1 MTSFTFEKFIASY
14 PGYTDTSYLDR
25 LRELDY
31 KRLERE
37 KQVYLDYTGGGL
49 YADSQEIGRA
59 SCRERV

>member
-31 KRLERE
+31 KRLER
-37 KQVYLDYTGGGL
+37 
-49 YADSQEIGRA
+49 
-59 SCRERV
+59 